1 MANISKIDALSVIQA
16 MVRGP
21 ISQIIP
27 KWINCNQNVTFL
39 YNTNLDSLIFFNDGS
54 WIHLQWYS
62 LIKQPLDNNEP
73 NVMPK
78 DCYSQPVQPSGKSMI
93 KSDSKVSFLLVGCWF
108 VQWCK
113 LYLVICMAHMR
124 VLLDWNS
131 STVILKVQWPA
142 KLGTEREM
150 RHPSNLS
157 MLSLQSSEE
166 VPQINNL
173 VIGNISRCIPDV
185 TLYNLTV
192 LSEAPVTR
200 VLSLRCQLRHSTL
213 PKTWGKRCPL
223 SWNKYIKHECG

>member
-1 MANISKIDALSVIQA
+1 
-16 MVRGP
+16 
-21 ISQIIP
+21 
-27 KWINCNQNVTFL
+27 
-39 YNTNLDSLIFFNDGS
+39 
-54 WIHLQWYS
+54 
-62 LIKQPLDNNEP
+62 
-73 NVMPK
+73 MPK
-78 DCYSQPVQPSGKSMI
+78 DCYSQPVQPNGKSMI
-93 KSDSKVSFLLVGCWF
+93 KYDSKVSFLLVGCWF

-131 STVILKVQWPA
+131 STVILKVQWPT

-200 VLSLRCQLRHSTL
+200 VLSLKCQLRHSTL
-213 PKTWGKRCPL
+213 PKTWRKRCPL
-223 SWNKYIKHECG
+223 SWPNTSNMNVANSDSYSITFLACTAFFFSFPLYPQLIDFKHYNSTTIEFDFSVIMKIIRVLVCLIYFSLHLW